1 MFESVIVRHP
11 NHSSPY
17 TKTLTFFVTI
27 AVLGENWIFVKLLY
41 PDTLLSVMTYENLD
55 RKLVNQLLEDGR
67 ASLRSLAEELDVSV
81 TTVSNHISE
90 LETEGIIDGY
100 SPTIDYGALGYDVTA
115 ILQLKVEGHAL
126 VEVTEQLTE
135 KRQVMSVYETTGD
148 YDVIAIGRFRDT
160 DDMNASIKDLL
171 TDPAIKESNTSVV
184 LNPAKEHEQFELEMD

>member
-1 MFESVIVRHP
+1 
-11 NHSSPY
+11 
-17 TKTLTFFVTI
+17 
-27 AVLGENWIFVKLLY
+27 
-41 PDTLLSVMTYENLD
+41 MTYENLD

-184 LNPAKEHEQFELEMD
+184 LNPAKEHEQFELKMD